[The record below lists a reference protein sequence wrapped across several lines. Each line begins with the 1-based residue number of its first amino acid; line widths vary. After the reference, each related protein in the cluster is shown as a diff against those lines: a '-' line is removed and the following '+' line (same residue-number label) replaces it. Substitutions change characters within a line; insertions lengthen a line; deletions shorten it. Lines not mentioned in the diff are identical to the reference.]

1 MSDILITESVLY
13 AGVFDGTLDLFE
25 SQYPVPEGVTYN
37 SYVIKDE
44 KVAVM
49 DTVDCRATEQWL
61 KNLEMV
67 LEGRS
72 VDYLV
77 VSHMEPDHAA
87 NIGHFMDKY
96 PEAKVVGNA
105 KTFGMIGQ
113 FFDLDLEGRKVVV
126 GEGDTLSLGQHVLQ
140 FFTAPMVHW
149 PEVMVTYDQT
159 DKILFSADGFGTFGP
174 ADNKGEWAE
183 EAARYYLNIV
193 GKYGVQVQG
202 LLKKASGL
210 DIQII
215 CPLHGPVLKEN
226 LAYYLDKYQTWSTYG
241 AEQKGVLVANAS
253 IHGNTA
259 RAAKKLAELIKN
271 QGEDQ
276 VELLDLSRED
286 MSAAVRKAFYYDRM
300 VLASATYDGGAF
312 PCMEEFLH
320 HLRSKN
326 YQKRTVGI
334 LENGTWAPMAGK
346 AMKNILEGMKEIR
359 ILDPTVTIKSV
370 LKEENLTALKALTEA
385 LAG

>member
-105 KTFGMIGQ
+105 KTFGMVGQ
-113 FFDLDLEGRKVVV
+113 FFDLDLE
-126 GEGDTLSLGQHVLQ
+126 
-140 FFTAPMVHW
+140 
-149 PEVMVTYDQT
+149 
-159 DKILFSADGFGTFGP
+159 
-174 ADNKGEWAE
+174 
-183 EAARYYLNIV
+183 
-193 GKYGVQVQG
+193 
-202 LLKKASGL
+202 
-210 DIQII
+210 
-215 CPLHGPVLKEN
+215 
-226 LAYYLDKYQTWSTYG
+226 
-241 AEQKGVLVANAS
+241 
-253 IHGNTA
+253 
-259 RAAKKLAELIKN
+259 
-271 QGEDQ
+271 
-276 VELLDLSRED
+276 
-286 MSAAVRKAFYYDRM
+286 
-300 VLASATYDGGAF
+300 
-312 PCMEEFLH
+312 
-320 HLRSKN
+320 
-326 YQKRTVGI
+326 
-334 LENGTWAPMAGK
+334 
-346 AMKNILEGMKEIR
+346 
-359 ILDPTVTIKSV
+359 
-370 LKEENLTALKALTEA
+370 
-385 LAG
+385 